1 MLINVIPNFTDNLV
15 EVYLDKE
22 CQEEI
27 KSFIRKRGY
36 EVEDTEFSIEYEQ
49 CTVVMFTVRNTTD
62 ITHVRYLIETFFEV
76 LNYVKKK
83 EADNKCK
90 FIFDYTNSKDTDIR
104 Q

>member
-15 EVYLDKE
+15 EVYIDKE

-36 EVEDTEFSIEYEQ
+36 EVKDTEFSIEYEQ
-49 CTVVMFTVRNTTD
+49 CTVGMFTVCNTKD
-62 ITHVRYLIETFFEV
+62 ITHVRYLIETFFEI

-83 EADNKCK
+83 EADSKCK
-90 FIFDYTNSKDTDIR
+90 LISFFLHSHLCD
-104 Q
+104 